1 MPKILL
7 SIAFILLSIVP
18 SSAQPGMY
26 RGRVVD
32 AETGE
37 AMPYVNVS
45 VGENRGTVTNMEGDF
60 AIRLNAGDTLRFSF
74 VGYQPRKIE
83 ASQLPKLIQMETL
96 PQAVNE
102 VTVVS
107 DYSILMNVYEQLLQS
122 SNEQRKKLYF
132 NRITVKTKLGA
143 ELVEDI
149 MEANST
155 INVRDMKVLS
165 GFCWTY
171 TPEGWRYP
179 SQLQR
184 SNLHVLMMTS
194 PMMLNNPLGKDY
206 LTPFPHPCTVQY
218 LQQNYSVSTQT
229 VVDDGGKQMYIL
241 DLQPKEGRDGIL
253 SGKMYVDAE
262 TYRLYRFDGIV
273 QGIGINVHRFDRER
287 RTQGIP
293 AATRMQLIYDY
304 SNGVPEVKSFLF
316 KGRSEEL
323 DVTMLLLETKLDN
336 RPKKGVSVRSNLI
349 YAIDD
354 AGNAIDMD
362 EHKNTILRTREEAVI
377 AGQSM
382 TETQSGVPSAPV
394 PAILSHVQKAMNF
407 NRIVPQ
413 EKVYLHFDNTGYF
426 ENESMW
432 FKAYVT
438 RTDNGKG
445 TDLSKVLYVELLNP
459 SGDVLQ
465 THKYPID
472 SLGQAHGEMKMDTI
486 LGAGYYEVRAYTRY
500 MTNWGVNAA
509 FSRVFPI
516 FKAPAAEGDY
526 SSLTIPPVRYRQ
538 SLPSHRV
545 AEDSLLY
552 GNTIS
557 KGISD
562 DRLDKSVSVQ
572 FYPEGGNLIIGK
584 KNRVAMLAVDDN
596 GHAYQGEGFVTDS
609 LGDVLVP
616 VQTDSLGRGVFEVVP
631 TDRSLTLQLKNLK
644 GKVQFFPIPEAQ
656 KEGCALMLDAV
667 SDTLLAT
674 LQLTDSLCGSP
685 LGYILMHNGNIF
697 RCDTMRAVPL
707 IEIELNRDSLPE
719 GVSQITVFDSCGRIW
734 AERLF
739 FRCPVPNSSDSIMI
753 TTRTPK
759 LTPCGKV
766 EVELYAQPNSNISF
780 SAIDCA
786 TMNNGKQGNMKTWML
801 LSSEVRGYIHN
812 PEYYF
817 ESDDKEHRQSAD
829 LLMLTQGW
837 RRYDWELMTGQRE
850 FEKIQPIEDK
860 FYVFGK
866 LNVYRKRNPV
876 NNVRLEVYLYNREGQ
891 SLKGETVTDSVGNY
905 AFAMPFVD
913 GDWDMQI
920 FTRKKNKKGKD
931 KRKTYYVGI
940 DRQFSPTPRYITPLE
955 ASARRRLQ
963 PNLFI
968 KGLEWNIEEEE
979 DVFIPITERDHVLQ
993 NVTVKAK
1000 RRYFTNDNWMY
1011 KNEAFGKIY
1020 ASLYYNATREADKIL
1035 DMGKPIPTTASF
1047 ISDKINLYYDRTED
1061 NFVPNRGQIVDVIH
1075 NNDERTKMGFWL
1087 DEVKSIYM
1095 VFDERFPNFLRKLD
1109 GVSNEVYDN
1118 VTDPY
1123 YHIYVYVY
1131 DRFIYPTE
1139 SQKGLRRTYFQGFNK
1154 PSTFQMED
1162 YSVIPPMADFR
1173 RTIYWNPDVKT
1184 DAQGKAKVEF
1194 YNNSTCQEMYISAE
1208 GMTEDGKVLVNE

>member
-1 MPKILL
+1 MERFIFQILFFFL
-7 SIAFILLSIVP
+7 SMSVSLAQSLY
-18 SSAQPGMY
+18 SA
-26 RGRVVD
+26 RVVD
-32 AETGE
+32 AETGKG
-37 AMPYVNVS
+37 MPYVNV
-45 VGENRGTVTNMEGDF
+45 VAGMNRGTVTNMEGNF
-60 AIRLNAGDTLRFSF
+60 AIRMNTEDSLQLSF
-74 VGYQPRKIE
+74 IGYETCKLAAADLPRVIKMT
-83 ASQLPKLIQMETL
+83 ALSLS
-96 PQAVNE
+96 VSE
-102 VTVVS
+102 VTVLS
-107 DYSILMNVYEQLLQS
+107 DYAILMKVYEKMAADYNKRQT
-122 SNEQRKKLYF
+122 KLYF
-132 NRITVKTKLGA
+132 NRISIKTKQGG
-143 ELVEDI
+143 ELVENI
-149 MEANST
+149 MEANSSV
-155 INVRDMKVLS
+155 NVRDMKVLS
-165 GFCWTY
+165 GTCWAY
-171 TPEGWRYP
+171 TQEGGLSP
-179 SQLQR
+179 SQLQH
-184 SNLHVLMMTS
+184 SYLHALMQAA
-194 PMMLNNPLGKDY
+194 PMMQNNPLGNHFV
-206 LTPFPHPCTVQY
+206 TPFPSPCSAEF
-218 LQQNYSVSTQT
+218 LQQNYSVDLQT
-229 VVDDGGKQMYIL
+229 VETDSGSLMYIL
-241 DLQPKEGRDGIL
+241 DLKPRENIEGVL
-253 SGKMYVDAE
+253 LGKMYVDAE
-262 TYRLYRFDGIV
+262 TFRLLRFDGV
-273 QGIGINVHRFDRER
+273 LQGVAINFHRTNGEHS
-287 RTQGIP
+287 P
-293 AATRMQLIYDY
+293 KSASAATRLQIIYDY
-304 SNGVPEVKSFLF
+304 SNGVAEVKNVLLR
-316 KGRSEEL
+316 GRTEEL
-323 DVTMLLLETKLDN
+323 DISMMLLETELEGKPCK
-336 RPKKGVSVRSNLI
+336 RGVSVRSNLI
-349 YAIDD
+349 DAINE
-354 AGNAIDMD
+354 AGDKIDM
-362 EHKNTILRTREEAVI
+362 EQMKLSILRTQQEEFI
-377 AGQSM
+377 AGQQPKNHGS
-382 TETQSGVPSAPV
+382 VPT
-394 PAILSHVQKAMNF
+394 ILSHIQKAMNF
-407 NRIVPQ
+407 NKVVPQ

-426 ENESMW
+426 ENETMW

-438 RTDNGKG
+438 RTDNGKFS
-445 TDLSKVLYVELLNP
+445 DLSKVLYVELLNP

-516 FKAPAAEGDY
+516 FKKPAVEGDY
-526 SSLTIPPVRYRQ
+526 SDLTIRPILYKH
-538 SLPSHRV
+538 SLPNHRLS
-545 AEDSLLY
+545 EDSLLY
-552 GNTIS
+552 RKVIDG
-557 KGISD
+557 GINNSHIN
-562 DRLDKSVSVQ
+562 KSISVQ
-572 FYPEGGNLIIGK
+572 FYPEGGSLVRGK
-584 KNRVAMLAVDDN
+584 KCRVAMMAVDDN
-596 GHAYQGEGFVTDS
+596 GCAYQGECFVTDS
-609 LGDVLVP
+609 LRDVLVH
-616 VQTDSLGRGVFEVVP
+616 VQTDSLGRGMFEITP
-631 TDRSLTLQLKNLK
+631 NGSTLTLQLKNLK
-644 GKVQFFPIPEAQ
+644 DKTQFFTLPKARN
-656 KEGCALMLDAV
+656 EGCALMLDAV
-667 SDTLLAT
+667 SDTMQVT
-674 LQLTDSLCGSP
+674 LQLSDSLCGSP
-685 LGYILMHNGNIF
+685 LGYVLMNNGNIF
-697 RCDTMRAVPL
+697 RCDTMQAVPL
-707 IEIELNRDSLPE
+707 VEIEMIRDSIPE

-739 FRCPVPNSSDSIMI
+739 FRCPVPKSSDSIMI
-753 TTRTPK
+753 TTRTPR

-1095 VFDERFPNFLRKLD
+1095 VFDERFPNSLRKLD

>member
-1 MPKILL
+1 MVK
-7 SIAFILLSIVP
+7 FFFSIVFMFLIIV
-18 SSAQPGMY
+18 SAHAQKDVF

-32 AETGE
+32 SETGD
-37 AMPYVNVS
+37 AMPYVNVLA
-45 VGENRGTVTNMEGDF
+45 GENRGTVTNMEGDF
-60 AIRLNAGDTLRFSF
+60 AIRLTKGDTLQFSF
-74 VGYQPRKIE
+74 VGYQPRKI
-83 ASQLPKLIQMETL
+83 AAAQLSQFIQLQPLPL
-96 PQAVNE
+96 AVNE
-102 VTVVS
+102 VTVLS
-107 DYSILMNVYEQLLQS
+107 DYAILMNVYEQLAASYNVLR
-122 SNEQRKKLYF
+122 QRLYF
-132 NRITVKTKLGA
+132 NRITVKTKQGA

-155 INVRDMKVLS
+155 VNVRDMKVLS
-165 GFCWTY
+165 GSCWTY
-171 TPEGWRYP
+171 TPKGWRYP

-184 SNLHVLMMTS
+184 SNLHVLMMTG
-194 PMMLNNPLGKDY
+194 PMMLNNPLGKNY
-206 LTPFPHPCTVQY
+206 FSPFPQNCSVQY

-229 VVDDGGKQMYIL
+229 VVADDGKQMYIL
-241 DLQPKEGRDGIL
+241 DLQPKEGQDGIL

-273 QGIGINVHRFDRER
+273 QGIGINVKRFDRER
-287 RTQGIP
+287 RTQGVP

-349 YAIDD
+349 DAIDD
-354 AGNAIDMD
+354 AGNTIDMD
-362 EHKNTILRTREEAVI
+362 EHKNTILRTREEAAI

-382 TETQSGVPSAPV
+382 TETLSDVPSAPV

-407 NRIVPQ
+407 NRVVPQ

-426 ENESMW
+426 ENETMW

-465 THKYPID
+465 TQKYPID
-472 SLGQAHGEMKMDTI
+472 SLGQAHGEMKLDTI

-500 MTNWGVNAA
+500 MTNWGVNACY
-509 FSRVFPI
+509 SRVFPV
-516 FKAPAAEGDY
+516 FKKPAVEGDY
-526 SSLTIPPVRYRQ
+526 SNLTIPPVRYRQ
-538 SLPSHRV
+538 SLPSHRA

-552 GNTIS
+552 RKVIAG
-557 KGISD
+557 GINDSHIN
-562 DRLDKSVSVQ
+562 KSVSVQ

-596 GHAYQGEGFVTDS
+596 GRAYQGEGFVTDS
-609 LGDVLVP
+609 LGDILIS
-616 VQTDSLGRGVFEVVP
+616 VQTDSLGRGVFEIVP
-631 TDRSLTLQLKNLK
+631 DSGKLTFQMRNMEKK
-644 GKVQFFPIPEAQ
+644 ERKQVQFFPLPEAQ

-667 SDTLLAT
+667 SDTVQVT

-685 LGYILMHNGNIF
+685 LGYVLMNNGNIF

-739 FRCPVPNSSDSIMI
+739 FRCPVPKSSDSIMI
-753 TTRTPK
+753 TTRTPR

-940 DRQFSPTPRYITPLE
+940 DRLFSPTPRYITPLE
-955 ASARRRLQ
+955 ASARKRLL
-963 PNLFI
+963 PNLF
-968 KGLEWNIEEEE
+968 LMSMEEPEDE
-979 DVFIPITERDHVLQ
+979 DDVFIPITKRDHVLQ

-1000 RRYFTNDNWMY
+1000 RRYFTNDDYMY
-1011 KNEAFGKIY
+1011 KNEEFGKIY
-1020 ASLYYNATREADKIL
+1020 ASLYYNAAREADKIL
-1035 DMGKPIPTTASF
+1035 DMGEPLPSL
-1047 ISDKINLYYDRTED
+1047 S
-1061 NFVPNRGQIVDVIH
+1061 NFVYSKLNTHYDWTGENPQLYKGRGVQYIY
-1075 NNDERTKMGFWL
+1075 NNGERDPVYPAGLTWL
-1087 DEVKSIYM
+1087 DEVKSIYI
-1095 VFDERFPNFLRKLD
+1095 VLNGKN
-1109 GVSNEVYDN
+1109 S
-1118 VTDPY
+1118 VTMEQMSQTNSP
-1123 YHIYVYVY
+1123 IFVYVY
-1131 DRFIYPTE
+1131 NRFVYTTE

-1173 RTIYWNPDVKT
+1173 RTIYWNPNVKT
-1184 DAQGKAKVEF
+1184 DASGKAKVEF
-1194 YNNSTCQEMYISAE
+1194 FNNSTCQEMYISAE
-1208 GMTEDGKVLVNE
+1208 GITPDGKVLVNE